1 MRLRSADP
9 AEAEAITALMRRSKA
24 HWGYDQEFMDR
35 AQDALTVRPDM
46 IRDDRVVVAER
57 DGVLLGFYQLCG
69 EPPAGRLEDLFVDP
83 AAIGTGLGRVLIEH
97 AFAAA
102 GRRGFRTLE
111 WESDPNA
118 EPFYRHLGA
127 ERVGEREVSYGRSL
141 PVMRIA
147 VQPPER
153 AN

>member
-24 HWGYDQEFMDR
+24 HWGYDQEFRDR
-35 AQDALTVRPDM
+35 ARDGLTVRPDM

-83 AAIGTGLGRVLIEH
+83 AAIGTGLGRVLFEH

-118 EPFYRHLGA
+118 ETFYLHLGA
-127 ERVGEREVSYGRSL
+127 ERVGEREMSSGRVL
-141 PVMRIA
+141 PVMRIS
-147 VQPPER
+147 VQLPER